1 MTFNC
6 LRIGDLGSALA
17 FSLQVSVTHVTGTLG
32 FGFSVPDISG
42 ACRNCRVTCVPGPV
56 ALNLPHKS
64 QYRCGVLGLSGYR
77 SGRPPLP
84 VCPGLAAPSE
94 CAGAAGM
101 CRGRAGIARRPL
113 SPARRPMGDVYGP
126 GMAGPDP
133 WQLECP
139 GISRRPAAQCAP
151 HGMQGL

>member
-1 MTFNC
+1 VTFNC

-42 ACRNCRVTCVPGPV
+42 ASRNCRVTCVPGPV

-64 QYRCGVLGLSGYR
+64 QYRCASGVLGLSSYR

-84 VCPGLAAPSE
+84 VCPGLAALSE
-94 CAGAAGM
+94 
-101 CRGRAGIARRPL
+101 
-113 SPARRPMGDVYGP
+113 
-126 GMAGPDP
+126 
-133 WQLECP
+133 
-139 GISRRPAAQCAP
+139 
-151 HGMQGL
+151 